1 MKIFNS
7 WFLVHHSARPKTLR
21 RSSAE
26 SAKWRDFNA
35 EKL

>member
-1 MKIFNS
+1 MKIFNP
-7 WFLVHHSARPKTLR
+7 WFLVHHSARPKLPH

-26 SAKWRDFNA
+26 SAKWRVFNA